1 MKHIRLFETVA
12 DRAAATLNRPYVLY
26 TKETDS
32 LEFMNDDVIIFE
44 NSTTKNTLVNMFD
57 RDGDGELTYDEAA
70 LVSNEQFAQIQEGSL
85 GSKFNE
91 FQYFTGVTETPDFT
105 ERNTVTN
112 LGFGLFK
119 NVIEIVTPPSLRR
132 LGNYSFQVQGNLKVT
147 LNEGLEEIGGG
158 MFMYATASIGKLN
171 SHIPNNTGVNI
182 QNYGGQLIIP
192 STVTKIGGAGD
203 VGLLGFNA
211 RFCVL
216 KLLPTTPPTLI
227 GSIGNSYANH
237 ILVPPGTLA
246 TYQAAPGWS
255 ALADYM
261 AEWVH

>member
-1 MKHIRLFETVA
+1 MKHIRLFETAA
-12 DRAAATLNRPYVLY
+12 DRAAATLDRPYVVY

-32 LEFMNDDVIIFE
+32 LEFMNGDVIVFE
-44 NSTTKNTLVNMFD
+44 NSKTKNTLVNMFD

-85 GSKFNE
+85 GTKFKE
-91 FQYFTGVTETPDFT
+91 FQYFTGVTETPDFSP
-105 ERNTVTN
+105 RNINTG
-112 LGFGLFK
+112 LGYGLFK
-119 NVIEIVTPPSLRR
+119 NVIEVVTPSSLRK
-132 LGNYSFQVQGNLKVT
+132 LGSYSFQVPGTMKVT
-147 LNEGLEEIGGG
+147 LNEGLKEIGAAAFYYGTSG
-158 MFMYATASIGKLN
+158 TGTVNK
-171 SHIPNNTGVNI
+171 HIKNNTGVNI

-203 VGLLGFNA
+203 GLLGYNA

-227 GSIGNSYANH
+227 GSIGNPYANH

-246 TYQAAPGWS
+246 AYQAAPGWS
-255 ALADYM
+255 KLADYM